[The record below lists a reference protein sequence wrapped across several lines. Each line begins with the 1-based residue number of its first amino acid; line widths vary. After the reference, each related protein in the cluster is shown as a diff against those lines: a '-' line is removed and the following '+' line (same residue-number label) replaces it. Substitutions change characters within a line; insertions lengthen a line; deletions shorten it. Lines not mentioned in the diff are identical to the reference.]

1 MTSKEKLA
9 LIKETWY
16 DVDLTDEKYIDF
28 DEEQTFND
36 LEEDLDR
43 LEKQDNALK
52 ILNEYRE
59 RIKKRIESLEE
70 YKKYVYD
77 SKNETEYFKTIGS
90 LEAYGKT
97 LDALNEVLDYE
108 I

>member
-1 MTSKEKLA
+1 MESKEAIWVLLKEIKL
-9 LIKETWY
+9 KRGCDKWY
-16 DVDLTDEKYIDF
+16 KCVEAKNIIEKDLGQK
-28 DEEQTFND
+28 
-36 LEEDLDR
+36 
-43 LEKQDNALK
+43 EKQDKALK

-70 YKKYVYD
+70 YKKRVYD
-77 SKNETEYFKTIGS
+77 SRNETEYFKTIGS

-97 LDALNEVLDYE
+97 LDVLNEVFDYE